1 MPFQVLEDVAVDV
14 INGLDMSGIEDR
26 YWRKSTNQVVSVSP
40 VLENARFKYVRFSR
54 LPLNLLVKI
63 AITNMALFTDLL

>member
-40 VLENARFKYVRFSR
+40 VLENARFKYVKVS
-54 LPLNLLVKI
+54 LGCP
-63 AITNMALFTDLL
+63 